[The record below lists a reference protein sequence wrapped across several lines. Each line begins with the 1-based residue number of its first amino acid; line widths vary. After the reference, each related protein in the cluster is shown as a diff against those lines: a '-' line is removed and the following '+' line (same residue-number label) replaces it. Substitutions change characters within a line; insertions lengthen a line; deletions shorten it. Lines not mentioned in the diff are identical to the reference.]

1 MDLSNSVTFA
11 KIKSVVFSSVAQ
23 FLAETFARGNLVY
36 SCTQNHCATNTK
48 IGSPAPVST
57 GSNITTGSPC
67 NTSTVAVI
75 NQSTAKA
82 NCNTTVTHS
91 NASND
96 HALTTSSSDRENCLP
111 DEDRKASI
119 ESVDRTVGCDSN
131 RSRTRCSHSFTSAT
145 DMKYWTLSLSSSS
158 SVASHSFPRATFSR
172 RASETSILFP
182 VPKNKQTDPLTCVTN
197 TLIAVP
203 HFAADT
209 TLSPVVSGNNHHGSP
224 FNHINSP
231 MTRMMSYASCFFSG
245 PFHSFPPC
253 VQNWTRLLRDE
264 SIIKQYIQKMVRIH
278 KPSSKTADSWSLF
291 TLGYRTA
298 DGGKTVDVKFVDRM
312 QRPFEFTVDSF
323 QIVLDSLMT
332 FYETSRQTMDEHFYP
347 TVVAESVAGSFAEAL
362 SHLKGRLIATPR
374 PEEIRGGGL
383 LKYCKLLV
391 DGYRPSSHIDVLSME
406 RYMCSRFFIDFPDI
420 VSQHQRLTYY
430 LTNHFDNVDATKAT
444 YLQVSFPF
452 WTADL
457 ARGSFILVVCYQ

>member
-1 MDLSNSVTFA
+1 
-11 KIKSVVFSSVAQ
+11 
-23 FLAETFARGNLVY
+23 
-36 SCTQNHCATNTK
+36 
-48 IGSPAPVST
+48 
-57 GSNITTGSPC
+57 
-67 NTSTVAVI
+67 
-75 NQSTAKA
+75 
-82 NCNTTVTHS
+82 
-91 NASND
+91 
-96 HALTTSSSDRENCLP
+96 
-111 DEDRKASI
+111 
-119 ESVDRTVGCDSN
+119 
-131 RSRTRCSHSFTSAT
+131 
-145 DMKYWTLSLSSSS
+145 
-158 SVASHSFPRATFSR
+158 
-172 RASETSILFP
+172 
-182 VPKNKQTDPLTCVTN
+182 
-197 TLIAVP
+197 
-203 HFAADT
+203 
-209 TLSPVVSGNNHHGSP
+209 
-224 FNHINSP
+224 
-231 MTRMMSYASCFFSG
+231 
-245 PFHSFPPC
+245 
-253 VQNWTRLLRDE
+253 
-264 SIIKQYIQKMVRIH
+264 MVRIH

-457 ARGSFILVVCYQ
+457 ARGSFILVVCYQWWGNGNLLRLYDRWRHRHQMFVEFPTYHL